1 MRKVNK
7 KALIISILL
16 ALASAVFLMQYVR
29 SIDKPAEETP
39 KITIY
44 TAVRSFKTGEEIL
57 ASDILEKT
65 VDPESVSVIG
75 ITDKEQIVGK
85 IVKLPILA
93 GEVFTQ
99 ERTATREEMQLSWQI
114 PEGKRAINLFVNE
127 SILFSDLM
135 QVGDRVDFV
144 ATFEVDESIKPFVTT
159 TIQNLEVL
167 AIGTRKTKDNPKEPD
182 ITALGKTITL
192 AVTPKEAEKIFYA
205 VMYGQYTL
213 NLRKHG
219 DDNTQSSDGVI
230 VDDFVP
236 AKARQGSGE

>member
-1 MRKVNK
+1 MRKINK
-7 KALIISILL
+7 KALFISIIL

-29 SIDKPAEETP
+29 SIDKPIEEKP

-44 TAVRSFKTGEEIL
+44 TAVRSFKPGEEIL
-57 ASDILEKT
+57 ASDILEKK
-65 VDPESVSVIG
+65 VDPESVGLMG

-127 SILFSDLM
+127 SILFSDLL

-144 ATFEVDESIKPFVTT
+144 ATFEIDESTRPFVST
-159 TIQNLEVL
+159 TIQNIEVL
-167 AIGTRKTKDNPKEPD
+167 AIGTEKIKDNPQEPD
-182 ITALGKTITL
+182 ITALAKTITL

-205 VMYGQYTL
+205 TMYGQYSL

-219 DDNTQSSDGVI
+219 DDKTAPSDGVI
-230 VDDFVP
+230 LDDFVP
-236 AKARQGSGE
+236 AKARLGSGE